1 MPRVILSQYD
11 NITPHTMVGDT
22 GLNLAEWLDYWQHGN
37 ADIWYNDKACSAAC
51 DECLKLA
58 HELCHAR
65 MIIERL
71 IGNKPCDGGKHP
83 L

>member
-11 NITPHTMVGDT
+11 NITPQTMVGDT
-22 GLNLAEWLDYWQHGN
+22 GLNVAEWLEYWQHGK
-37 ADIWYNDKACSAAC
+37 AETWYSDQACNKGC

-65 MIIERL
+65 MIIDRL
-71 IGNKPCDGGKHP
+71 IGNPPCDGVERP
-83 L
+83 F